1 MTSKARFVLVWS
13 VLCFCASIVQTYR
26 DNDNVACFFVCFLFF
41 LLFFHTMGA
50 GSRVMIAWHGDLV
63 TLCAL
68 ITYLKSFFT
77 IISLQGTE
85 VTWPVGKT
93 IYRGRK

>member
-1 MTSKARFVLVWS
+1 MKNEKRWLKVSNVRNRGTKMTSKARFVLVWS

-50 GSRVMIAWHGDLV
+50 GSRVMIA
-63 TLCAL
+63 
-68 ITYLKSFFT
+68 
-77 IISLQGTE
+77 
-85 VTWPVGKT
+85 
-93 IYRGRK
+93 